1 MSLEVISKKKKKK
14 NQCCGST
21 NLNSLLLLPC
31 SLCYSHMSCPHLP
44 QTLVLDLSSL
54 SSSVI
59 PTADP
64 FSSFHRSSETFQSTI
79 YTADFLVFLSLTS
92 LLISFSRLAEFVIT
106 LLVYLLII
114 AVEYKLHQSGGVSEN
129 SVWLRIGTQ

>member
-1 MSLEVISKKKKKK
+1 MSLEVISKKK

-31 SLCYSHMSCPHLP
+31 SLYYSHMSCPHLP

-54 SSSVI
+54 SSSAI
-59 PTADP
+59 PTAHP

-92 LLISFSRLAEFVIT
+92 LLISFSRLAESVIT

-129 SVWLRIGTQ
+129 NVWLRIGTQ